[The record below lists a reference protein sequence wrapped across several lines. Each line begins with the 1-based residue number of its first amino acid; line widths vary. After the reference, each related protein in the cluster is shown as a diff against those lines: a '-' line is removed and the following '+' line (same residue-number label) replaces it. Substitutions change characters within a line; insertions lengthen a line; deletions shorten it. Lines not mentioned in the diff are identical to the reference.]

1 MYAMLGNK
9 PFVAVVLAALV
20 LIALPCRAKDPDW
33 IEVHSQHF
41 SVVSDAGDRRARE
54 VALRFEQM
62 YFVFGTLFSK
72 QTVNFPV
79 PLQIIAFRNTGE
91 LRNFVPLW
99 KGKPIQVAG
108 LHQGGRDRN
117 FILLDLS
124 VEDPYQVVFHEY
136 GHLLLNGN
144 YPPTQVW
151 FDEGF
156 AEFFSTVKVMEK
168 ENKVQVGLAPEGAV
182 ETLRRNSFFHT
193 LDLFSVKHDS
203 KVYNESGD
211 HRSMFY
217 EQSWLYFHYL
227 FDTKK
232 MEQAGIYFKL
242 TQNQHVPVAEAVQQA
257 FGMDG
262 PHFDKAV
269 QDYFN
274 GDHGHNYTFDLPVM
288 ETMTYTSEKLR
299 PLDSQAILADV
310 HLHSPDYIEK
320 SVGEFQQILGADPD
334 NAAAHRGLGYAYLMQ
349 NQLSK
354 AAPHFERAAVLNSKD
369 PRVHYYSAYLM
380 QHQAESSGTE
390 ANWPG
395 MLAHL
400 QTAIRLDP
408 QFPEAYDL
416 LAYVQLEQGSTDAAL
431 ESSKAA
437 IGLSPRN
444 LQFQTVFGQCLIAAG
459 KWDDAEAIF
468 QRLKLSDD
476 PVISANASKTLE
488 LIEQY
493 KTHGAPARMVSNHQV
508 YTEKEWGTTSTP
520 VVQTAASTTENQA
533 DTSTSVAVVSASKPA
548 PLVIDKR
555 PIKFL
560 KGTLVSVACGHDS
573 SALIY
578 VAVHTSTGQKVW
590 SMSIADRD
598 KLVLVGTDSFSCEW
612 NGQKVAV
619 NYREASSDKGDLVS
633 LEIQ

>member
-1 MYAMLGNK
+1 MLGNK

-72 QTVNFPV
+72 QTVNTPV
-79 PLQIIAFRNTGE
+79 PLEIVAFRNTHE
-91 LRNFVPLW
+91 LRDFVPLW
-99 KGKPIQVAG
+99 KGKPVQVAG
-108 LHQGGRDRN
+108 LYQGGQDRN

-136 GHLLLNGN
+136 AHLLLNGN
-144 YPPTQVW
+144 YPPTQLW

-156 AEFFSTVKVMEK
+156 AQYFSTIQ
-168 ENKVQVGLAPEGAV
+168 VQVKGNQVQMGLAPQGAY
-182 ETLRRNSFFHT
+182 ETLRGNPLFHT
-193 LDLFSVKHDS
+193 TDLFSVRHDS
-203 KVYNESGD
+203 KVYNENGD
-211 HRSMFY
+211 YRSLFY
-217 EQSWLYFHYL
+217 EQSWLYVHYL

-232 MEQAGIYFKL
+232 MDQAAKYFSL
-242 TQNQHVPVAEAVQQA
+242 TQSQQVPIAQALQQA
-257 FGMDG
+257 FGMDAA
-262 PHFDKAV
+262 HFDREIH
-269 QDYFN
+269 DYLN
-274 GDHGHNYTFDLPVM
+274 GDRMYGYTIDLPEM
-288 ETMTYTSEKLR
+288 ETMIYTSEKLR

-320 SVGEFQQILGADPD
+320 SVDEFQQILGADPD
-334 NAAAHRGLGYAYLMQ
+334 NAVAHRGLGYAYLLQ
-349 NQLSK
+349 NQFSK

-380 QHQAESSGTE
+380 HEQAEASGTE
-390 ANWPG
+390 ENWPG

-408 QFPEAYDL
+408 QFPDAYNL
-416 LAYVQLEQGSTDAAL
+416 LASVQIEQGATDAAL

-476 PVISANASKTLE
+476 PVISANASKNLE

-493 KTHGAPARMVSNHQV
+493 KTHGAPSHMVRDYPV
-508 YTEKEWGTTSTP
+508 YKEKEWGTNGTQMT
-520 VVQTAASTTENQA
+520 QAGFKTTENPA
-533 DTSTSVAVVSASKPA
+533 ETSASPSAASAQKPA
-548 PLVIDKR
+548 PVKIDKR
-555 PIKFL
+555 PIRFL
-560 KGTLVSVACGHDS
+560 KGTLVNVDCARDS
-573 SALIY
+573 SALLH